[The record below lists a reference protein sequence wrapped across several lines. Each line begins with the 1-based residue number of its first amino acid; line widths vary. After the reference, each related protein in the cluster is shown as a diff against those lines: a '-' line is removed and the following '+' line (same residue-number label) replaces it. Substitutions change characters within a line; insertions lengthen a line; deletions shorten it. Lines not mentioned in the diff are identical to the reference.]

1 MAEELRRHAR
11 GFVSL
16 FGAVSEPAPYDSVV
30 CLDAAGEKRLTRSQ
44 FEKLTLVDRVRLLA
58 GGEIRFFL
66 GALEVDKS
74 VALARR

>member
-1 MAEELRRHAR
+1 
-11 GFVSL
+11 VSL
-16 FGAVSEPAPYDSVV
+16 FGAVVEAAPYDTVV
-30 CLDAAGEKRLTRSQ
+30 CSDPTGDRRLTRSQ

-66 GALEVDKS
+66 GPREIDKS

>member
-1 MAEELRRHAR
+1 M
-11 GFVSL
+11 SL
-16 FGAVSEPAPYDSVV
+16 FGAISETAPYDTVL
-30 CLDAAGEKRLTRSQ
+30 CGDAAGERRLTRSQ

-66 GALEVDKS
+66 GAREIEKS

>member
-1 MAEELRRHAR
+1 VAEELRRHAR
-11 GFVSL
+11 GLVSL
-16 FGAVSEPAPYDSVV
+16 FGAVAEEAPYDTVL
-30 CLDAAGEKRLTRSQ
+30 CTGADGERRLTRPQ

-66 GALEVDKS
+66 GAREIEKS